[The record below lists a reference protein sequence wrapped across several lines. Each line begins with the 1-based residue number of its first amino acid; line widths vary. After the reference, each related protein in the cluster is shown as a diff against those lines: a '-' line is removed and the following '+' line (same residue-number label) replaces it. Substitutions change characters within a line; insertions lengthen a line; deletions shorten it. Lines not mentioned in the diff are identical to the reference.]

1 MAVKLCPNTVNYISI
16 EFAVASVRGQFDRL
30 CLGCICGQKA
40 PSSPGSERKQ
50 AVMDCYCNNH

>member
-1 MAVKLCPNTVNYISI
+1 MAVKLCPNSLNYISM

-40 PSSPGSERKQ
+40 PSSSGSERKQ
-50 AVMDCYCNNH
+50 AVMDCCHNTH